1 MQQWDEIS
9 LLLEETLT
17 LPAAEQQAF
26 VNTRLSGQPELQ
38 QLLWSLVENATQAE
52 QFFDHLQL
60 EIAEIITQPEANPL
74 MSFDQ
79 IGVYRIRKELGRG
92 GMAVVYEAERNDGQ
106 FQQTVAIKVMQKSL
120 ATEEGALRFRVER
133 QLLARLNHPNIARLY
148 DGGTTEQGLPY
159 IVMEKIEGVSLNRY
173 LTDTSLSHEQR
184 WDLFMEI
191 TEAVEYAHKNRIVH
205 GDLKPENI
213 WITPEGKVKLLD
225 FGIATLLS
233 EEENQAQAL
242 FTPDYASPEHWQG
255 KPLLFAS
262 DIFQLGL
269 LFLKINNR
277 RNPLK
282 GLLNK
287 GSMMAH
293 EVMDEYLSVVSLPTE
308 PKALVSKCL
317 AWPPEGRYAHASD
330 LKQEIYRLKHHF
342 PLEAMPSKGTYLA
355 KKFVQRNAWKVG
367 ISAAFTLLFLIIS
380 GVYFININRQKQK
393 AETEAAKAQAVSGF
407 LVNLLTESDPY
418 ENLGQDVP
426 VKELVKKALPQL
438 EEGQLPDEVRISL
451 LEIVGK
457 IYHNY
462 YEDAEA
468 LKAYLEVEN
477 WYRSRFDKVEE
488 IPDFPYLLNSI
499 AVSYRYLDSA
509 EKATQYFEE
518 AWQLRHVQVKQSLDS
533 TSGRILN
540 DYAIYYQENGD
551 FTSSD
556 SLLTLAIR
564 HLIGSLGMYHTETAT
579 AYHNWGVSLLR
590 RGLYAQA
597 DSILHHALLIR
608 NQVLAK
614 NHPYRL
620 STLHNMGRVKYYQKQ
635 YDSAIYLYSDVLQRL
650 HQVFGEKGYTQ
661 WITLYNDLAFSFL
674 NQNQIDSAKHYAEL
688 NLTYHLKFYGETHGK
703 TAFAYNAL
711 AGIYRKE
718 NKTKQALVY
727 QLKGLEGIA
736 QSVGKNHYHY
746 ATFLFNTARLE
757 KELGNSSSAKA
768 RLKSAL
774 AIRIETFGPDNPL
787 TQEIKQYLQ
796 SL

>member
-1 MQQWDEIS
+1 MQQWDKIS

-17 LPAAEQQAF
+17 LPAAEQRTF
-26 VNTRLSGQPELQ
+26 VSTQLSGQPELQ
-38 QLLWSLVENATQAE
+38 QLLWTLVENATQAE
-52 QFFDHLQL
+52 RFFDKLQL
-60 EIAEIITQPEANPL
+60 EIADIITQPESHPALPL
-74 MSFDQ
+74 QQ

-120 ATEEGALRFRVER
+120 ASEEGEIRFRMER

-148 DGGTTEQGLPY
+148 DGGTTQQGLPY

-173 LTDTSLSHEQR
+173 LTDTSLSLEQR

-225 FGIATLLS
+225 FGIATLLN
-233 EEENQAQAL
+233 EEGNQAQSL

-293 EVMDEYLSVVSLPTE
+293 EVMEEYLSVVSLPTE
-308 PKALVSKCL
+308 PKAIVAKCL
-317 AWPPEGRYAHASD
+317 AWAPEERYAHASD
-330 LKQEIYRLKHHF
+330 VKQEIYRLKHHL
-342 PLEAMPSKGTYLA
+342 PLVAMPSKGMYLA
-355 KKFVQRNAWKVG
+355 KKIIQRNAWKVG
-367 ISAAFTLLFLIIS
+367 ITSVFSLLLLLTSTLYLI
-380 GVYFININRQKQK
+380 NLNRQKQK

-418 ENLGQDVP
+418 ENLGKDVP
-426 VKELVKKALPQL
+426 VKELMKRALPKL
-438 EEGQLPDEVRISL
+438 DEGQIPDEVRISL
-451 LEIVGK
+451 LEICAK

-462 YEDAEA
+462 YEDEEA

-499 AVSYRYLDSA
+499 AVSYRYLDSTDLA
-509 EKATQYFEE
+509 KKYFLE
-518 AWQLRHVQVKQSLDS
+518 AWELRQRQTANTLDS

-540 DYAIYYQENGD
+540 DYAIFYQEKGQ
-551 FTSSD
+551 FTTSD
-556 SLLTLAIR
+556 SMLTLAIQ
-564 HLIGSLGMYHTETAT
+564 HMLGSLGRNHSETAT

-590 RGLYAQA
+590 RGLYPQA
-597 DSILHHALLIR
+597 DSILSISLQIR
-608 NQVLAK
+608 NVVLPE

-620 STLHNMGRVKYYQKQ
+620 STLHNKGRVKYYQKQ
-635 YDSAIYLYSDVLQRL
+635 YDSAIYLYAEALSRL
-650 HQVFGEKGYTQ
+650 HQVFGEQGYAQ
-661 WITLYNDLAFSFL
+661 WITLYNDIAFSYL
-674 NQNQIDSAKHYAEL
+674 NQNQRDSAKHYAETNL
-688 NLTYHLKFYGETHGK
+688 NYHLRFYGENHGK
-703 TAFAYNAL
+703 TAFAYNTL
-711 AGIYRKE
+711 AAIYRKE
-718 NKTKQALVY
+718 NQMEQALDF
-727 QLKGLEGIA
+727 QLKGLEGIEH
-736 QSVGKNHYHY
+736 SVGKQHYHY
-746 ATFLFNTARLE
+746 ATFLYNTARIE
-757 KELGNSSSAKA
+757 SEMGNTVSAKK
-768 RLKSAL
+768 RLEAAL
-774 AIRIETFGPDNPL
+774 AIRTETFGKDNPL
-787 TQEIKQYLQ
+787 TQEVHQYLQ